1 MAPKWAV
8 ARHPIHPTKSTKP
21 NAKRKCTRLLKT
33 VETGPRK
40 SKHKDQYLLRL
51 LSLQCYGN
59 ENETQAQTHLL
70 THENASASFS
80 FSQDGGV
87 Y

>member
-1 MAPKWAV
+1 MAAKWAV

-59 ENETQAQTHLL
+59 ENETQAQTQ
-70 THENASASFS
+70 FI
-80 FSQDGGV
+80 DP
-87 Y
+87 